1 MISRRDFLGTS
12 LAAGA
17 TLALTPELLLGE
29 FKQSG
34 KLIQRVIPSSG
45 ETVPV
50 VSFGARQTD
59 PAAMKALLKTL
70 IDNGGRVVDVMHGGP
85 AGEDAARM
93 AANEL
98 GIQDKLFW
106 TTPLTIMPPFQP
118 GAPAPKPDP
127 AATKAALEQKFATFT
142 VPKIDVVLISASA
155 AMDNPA
161 HLAILK
167 EMKKEGRIRYI
178 GVHELLFPA
187 NAPSVPYPP
196 TSKLEALMRNEP
208 IDFIGTDYHLGDR
221 RLEEMILPLAQE
233 RKIGVLA
240 YFAFDRGRL
249 FKRAGATPVPEW
261 AAEFGA
267 RTWAQFF
274 LKYVTSHPAVTMVRT
289 GTTKPEHLLENINA
303 GMGRLPDEATRKRM
317 AQLVDSFPPNPAP
330 GAPKQQAPAPQ
341 GPSVVLSAA
350 ILDRYVGQWKTP
362 SGSSTLTFRRDGTT
376 LVLKANANPETPLI
390 ARSETRLQDPRGPV
404 FEFQVDA
411 GGTVTGVTLE
421 QGNPVQRIPLTR
433 IR

>member
-1 MISRRDFLGTS
+1 MISRREFLGTS

-17 TLALTPELLLGE
+17 SLALTPELLRA
-29 FKQSG
+29 FQTSSG
-34 KLIQRVIPSSG
+34 KMLQRVIPSSG
-45 ETVPV
+45 EAVPI

-70 IDNGGRVVDVMHGGP
+70 LDNGGRVVDVMHGGP
-85 AGEDAARM
+85 AGEDGARM
-93 AANEL
+93 AATEL

-106 TTPLTIMPPFQP
+106 TTPLTIMPPFKP
-118 GAPAPKPDP
+118 GAPPPKPDA
-127 AATKAALEQKFATFT
+127 AATKAGLEQKFATFK
-142 VPKIDVVLISASA
+142 VPGMDAVLISASA

-161 HLAILK
+161 YLAFLK
-167 EMKKEGRIRYI
+167 ELKKQGRIRYI

-187 NAPSVPYPP
+187 NAPSHPYPP

-221 RLEEMILPLAQE
+221 RLEEVVLPLAQE
-233 RKIGVLA
+233 KKIGVLA

-274 LKYVTSHPAVTMVRT
+274 LKYVMSHPGVTMVRT
-289 GTTKPEHLLENINA
+289 GTTKPEHLLENLNA
-303 GMGRLPDEATRKRM
+303 GSGRLPDEATRKRM
-317 AQLVDSFPPNPAP
+317 AQLVDSFPPNPVP
-330 GAPKQQAPAPQ
+330 GAAQPSGPA
-341 GPSVVLSAA
+341 VAVSAA
-350 ILDRYVGQWKTP
+350 VLDRYVGDYKAA
-362 SGSSTLTFRRDGTT
+362 SGFTASFRRDGDK
-376 LVLKANANPETPLI
+376 LIVKPGNNPEAPLI
-390 ARSETRLQDPRGPV
+390 ARSEMRFQDPRGPV

-411 GGTVTGVTLE
+411 QGKVTGAFLE
-421 QGNPVQRIPLTR
+421 QEGPQGLSKTTLARQ
-433 IR
+433 

>member
-1 MISRRDFLGTS
+1 MISRREFLGTS

-17 TLALTPELLLGE
+17 SLALTPELLRAH
-29 FKQSG
+29 QSATG

-45 ETVPV
+45 ETVPI

-85 AGEDAARM
+85 AGEEAART

-118 GAPAPKPDP
+118 GAPPPKPDA
-127 AATKAALEQKFATFT
+127 AATKAALEQKFATFK
-142 VPKIDVVLISASA
+142 VPRIDVVLISASA
-155 AMDNPA
+155 ALDNPG
-161 HLAILK
+161 HLAFLK
-167 EMKKEGRIRYI
+167 ELKKEGRIRYI

-208 IDFIGTDYHLGDR
+208 IDFIGTDYHMGDR

-249 FKRAGATPVPEW
+249 FKRAGARPVPEW

-267 RTWAQFF
+267 TTWPQFF
-274 LKYVTSHPAVTMVRT
+274 L
-289 GTTKPEHLLENINA
+289 
-303 GMGRLPDEATRKRM
+303 
-317 AQLVDSFPPNPAP
+317 
-330 GAPKQQAPAPQ
+330 
-341 GPSVVLSAA
+341 
-350 ILDRYVGQWKTP
+350 
-362 SGSSTLTFRRDGTT
+362 
-376 LVLKANANPETPLI
+376 
-390 ARSETRLQDPRGPV
+390 
-404 FEFQVDA
+404 
-411 GGTVTGVTLE
+411 
-421 QGNPVQRIPLTR
+421 
-433 IR
+433 

>member
-1 MISRRDFLGTS
+1 MISRREFIGTS

-17 TLALTPELLLGE
+17 SLALTPELLRAH
-29 FKQSG
+29 QSSTG

-45 ETVPV
+45 ETVPI

-70 IDNGGRVVDVMHGGP
+70 IDNGGKVVDVMHGGP

-93 AANEL
+93 AASEL
-98 GIQDKLFW
+98 GTQNKFFW

-118 GAPAPKPDP
+118 GAPPPKPDP
-127 AATKAALEQKFATFT
+127 VATKAALEQKFATFN
-142 VPKIDVVLISASA
+142 VPRVDVVLISASA
-155 AMDNPA
+155 AMENPA
-161 HLAILK
+161 YLAFLK

-187 NAPSVPYPP
+187 NAPSHPYPP

-221 RLEEMILPLAQE
+221 RLEELILPLAQE

-261 AAEFGA
+261 AAEFDA
-267 RTWAQFF
+267 RTWPQFF
-274 LKYVTSHPAVTMVRT
+274 LKYVMSHPAITMVRT

-303 GMGRLPDEATRKRM
+303 GVGRLPDDATRKRM

-330 GAPKQQAPAPQ
+330 GAAQAP
-341 GPSVVLSAA
+341 GPAVAVSAA
-350 ILDRYVGQWKTP
+350 VLDRYVGEYKAA
-362 SGSSTLTFRRDGTT
+362 SGFTATFRRDGDK
-376 LVLKANANPETPLI
+376 LVVKPGNNPEAPLV
-390 ARSETRLQDPRGPV
+390 ARSETRFQDPRGPA

-411 GGTVTGVTLE
+411 QGKVTGAFLE
-421 QGNPVQRIPLTR
+421 QQGPQGVSKTMLARQ
-433 IR
+433 